1 MSKGFIHSFESMG
14 LVDGPG
20 IRFVVFLQGCPLRC
34 SFCHNP
40 DTWQTSIGEEYTP
53 DDLIKKI
60 LRYKPYFNRSKGGVT
75 FSGGEP
81 LMQYDFLLETV
92 KKCKE
97 HGIHTTIDTSGVGH
111 SDCRELLEAA
121 DLIMLDIKHT
131 TSDGYRKITGVDDTA
146 FNNFIKQ
153 LKEVNPQVWL
163 RAVITPGIND
173 SFDYIQDVWE
183 IAKKIPKVK
192 KIELLPYHTLGV
204 NKYEVLGIDYPLK
217 DVPPMDKTIVKE
229 WQDKLNKILISNT

>member
-1 MSKGFIHSFESMG
+1 MCKGFIHSFESMG

-34 SFCHNP
+34 TFCHNP
-40 DTWQTSIGEEYTP
+40 DTWETNTGNEFTP

-81 LMQYDFLLETV
+81 LLQYDFLLETV

-97 HGIHTTIDTSGVGH
+97 HGIHTAIDTSGVGH
-111 SDCRELLEAA
+111 NNCHELLNTA

-131 TSDGYRKITGVDDTA
+131 KSEVYEQITGVKDTA
-146 FNNFIKQ
+146 FNSFIKQ
-153 LKEVNPQVWL
+153 LSDATCNVWL
-163 RAVITPGIND
+163 RAVIIPGIND
-173 SFDYIQDVWE
+173 NFDYIQDLWE
-183 IAKKIPKVK
+183 MSKKIPRVK

-204 NKYEVLGIDYPLK
+204 NKYDILNIDYPLK
-217 DVPPMDKTIVKE
+217 DVPPMDKKTARN
-229 WQDKLNKILISNT
+229 WQDMLNNILIRDI